1 MNSMNLSTIHIN
13 SWYSCTEFIH
23 ISTLISSIHSHS
35 RHHFSWRV
43 TDVTDLGRIELGKE
57 SLAVVEGRNV
67 SRSELLLSCW
77 ADNLWCLSSDINL
90 DNLSKTQYSK
100 DSEYGGLG
108 GLVHLPKIITPT
120 TWRLVELN
128 WAVYQS
134 KIHMPKRR
142 GTFYIS
148 LQKVSIYIYIDVSH
162 FTDKGG
168 ANTNTCTSH
177 FCTRPFFSPQDQV
190 STGDCPASE
199 AGKNGVS
206 SVLSLS
212 NYKSPYRNRI
222 SWMIARLRHRRL
234 YLLVPSKTLTPVRP
248 FWINMAVMAIMAKR
262 PLFSSVVSFN
272 LRSAGSW
279 QVGSGYLPLNPACL
293 MGILWDPHFM
303 L

>member
-1 MNSMNLSTIHIN
+1 MSFLRHQPVFQPVENSIFQRLWVWRPWRPCPSSKNHHPYNLTP
-13 SWYSCTEFIH
+13 C
-23 ISTLISSIHSHS
+23 
-35 RHHFSWRV
+35 RA
-43 TDVTDLGRIELGKE
+43 ELGCLPVEDPHAKKKRDILHKSAK
-57 SLAVVEGRNV
+57 SLY
-67 SRSELLLSCW
+67 
-77 ADNLWCLSSDINL
+77 
-90 DNLSKTQYSK
+90 KK
-100 DSEYGGLG
+100 
-108 GLVHLPKIITPT
+108 
-120 TWRLVELN
+120 
-128 WAVYQS
+128 
-134 KIHMPKRR
+134 
-142 GTFYIS
+142 S
-148 LQKVSIYIYIDVSH
+148 LDVSH